1 MGIWDVNKCNISISC
16 DILKNHS
23 KTGQNVTETVPSSLL
38 KLLTILTIHAPNL
51 PFHEVKA

>member
-16 DILKNHS
+16 EIFKNHS

>member
-16 DILKNHS
+16 DIFKNRS
-23 KTGQNVTETVPSSLL
+23 KTGQNVTETLPSSLL